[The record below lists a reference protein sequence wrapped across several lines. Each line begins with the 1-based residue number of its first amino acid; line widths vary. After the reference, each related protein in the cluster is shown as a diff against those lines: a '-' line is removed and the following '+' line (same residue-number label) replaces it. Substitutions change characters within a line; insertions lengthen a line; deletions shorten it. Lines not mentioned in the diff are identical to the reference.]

1 MTGSVE
7 LPSEDPEYL
16 VANYG
21 DRWSIISEGPG
32 KHGLLI
38 EDFPVPEGFDRQT
51 STLMILLPSGYPG
64 SALDMFY
71 LDPPLARGDGA
82 YIGQLASES
91 HFGRSWQRW
100 SRHYGWEPGVD
111 SLVSHVEYVKRQL
124 RSEVDR

>member
-7 LPSEDPEYL
+7 LPSEDSEYL
-16 VANYG
+16 AANYG
-21 DRWSIISEGPG
+21 GRWSIISEGPG

-51 STLMILLPSGYPG
+51 STLMVLLPSGYPG

-71 LDPPLARGDGA
+71 LDPPLARCDGA

-91 HFGRSWQRW
+91 HFARSWQRW
-100 SRHYGWEPGVD
+100 SRHYGWEAGVD
-111 SLVSHVEYVKRQL
+111 SLVSHVEYVKQQL

>member
-1 MTGSVE
+1 MTGSVA
-7 LPSEDPEYL
+7 LPAEDSEYL
-16 VANYG
+16 AANYG

-38 EDFPVPEGFDRQT
+38 EDFSVPEEYDHRT

-71 LDPPLARGDGA
+71 FDPPLARSDGA
-82 YIGQLASES
+82 AIDNLAAES
-91 HFGRSWQRW
+91 HFARSWQRW
-100 SRHYGWEPGVD
+100 SRHYGWEAGVD

-124 RSEVDR
+124 RSEVGR